1 MKTWGR
7 EIRKGKKQ
15 GESNKKKQKEEWENK
30 NSRKRRGESERGGW
44 LGWWTVAFPVSS
56 RVLLVLSHRPCSAP
70 LLSPLPF
77 PPSAPLPRRG
87 LLLHERPRSIPA
99 RSAFPATGGERGP
112 TKASWSAGK
121 IPHPFRRSLLL
132 PFHRFYLIHS
142 SLDEIKKRS
151 CCLLFICS
159 CVAIRVLLPAGSF
172 ELMACHASN
181 LLNYC

>member
-1 MKTWGR
+1 MQEKTR
-7 EIRKGKKQ
+7 
-15 GESNKKKQKEEWENK
+15 GEQQEETKKKSGKTKIIE
-30 NSRKRRGESERGGW
+30 RGVGESERGGR
-44 LGWWTVAFPVSS
+44 LGWWTVSS

-112 TKASWSAGK
+112 KKASWSAGK
-121 IPHPFRRSLLL
+121 IPRPFRRSLLL

-142 SLDEIKKRS
+142 SLDEIKRKE
-151 CCLLFICS
+151 
-159 CVAIRVLLPAGSF
+159 LLPSVH
-172 ELMACHASN
+172 LLLRSNPCASPRWKF
-181 LLNYC
+181 